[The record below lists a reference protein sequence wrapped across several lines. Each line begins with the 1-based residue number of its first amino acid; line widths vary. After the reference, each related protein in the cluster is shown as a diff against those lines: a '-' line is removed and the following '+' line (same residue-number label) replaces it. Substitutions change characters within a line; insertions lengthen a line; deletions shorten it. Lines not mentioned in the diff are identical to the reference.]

1 MSLKDSCKALVAV
14 SLLTVA
20 AALPAYAQ
28 GDSAAAPATG
38 TTALPAADAP
48 ADAPVSPDPMA
59 DSPAPEA
66 APKTVEVSNPYGMS
80 ALWAQGDF
88 VARGVLIIMLI
99 MSASTWY
106 IMIMKLIEQQK
117 VYSQAREA
125 NARFWSSKSVSD
137 GIGALKTGTPFWY
150 IADRGIK
157 ASQHH
162 EGTMVEQIDLNSW
175 VTMSVNRAVEE
186 IQSRLQG
193 GLAVLATV
201 GSTAP
206 FVGLFGTVW
215 GIYHAL
221 IGIASQ
227 GNANLETVA
236 GPMGEALIATAA
248 GLATA
253 LPAVLGYNALIRG
266 NRLLRNDLDGFA
278 HDLHAH
284 LLSLPTEDAAQDAPP
299 IRRQQL
305 RGS

>member
-1 MSLKDSCKALVAV
+1 MNLTYVFSHGDAV
-14 SLLTVA
+14 LIAVFLSLLAMSVVTWCLILLGGWRLWRHRQANQAFAHDFWSCRDLGQAEQLVQSSAAPMAQIA
-20 AALPAYAQ
+20 AAGLTSWRHYQQHPQ
-28 GDSAAAPATG
+28 MLLGRSCTLDEFLVRSIRH
-38 TTALPAADAP
+38 ALTQA
-48 ADAPVSPDPMA
+48 
-59 DSPAPEA
+59 
-66 APKTVEVSNPYGMS
+66 G
-80 ALWAQGDF
+80 
-88 VARGVLIIMLI
+88 ARLE
-99 MSASTWY
+99 S
-106 IMIMKLIEQQK
+106 
-117 VYSQAREA
+117 
-125 NARFWSSKSVSD
+125 
-137 GIGALKTGTPFWY
+137 
-150 IADRGIK
+150 
-157 ASQHH
+157 
-162 EGTMVEQIDLNSW
+162 
-175 VTMSVNRAVEE
+175 
-186 IQSRLQG
+186 
-193 GLAVLATV
+193 GLTVLASV

-206 FVGLFGTVW
+206 FIGLFGTVW

-299 IRRQQL
+299 ILRQQL